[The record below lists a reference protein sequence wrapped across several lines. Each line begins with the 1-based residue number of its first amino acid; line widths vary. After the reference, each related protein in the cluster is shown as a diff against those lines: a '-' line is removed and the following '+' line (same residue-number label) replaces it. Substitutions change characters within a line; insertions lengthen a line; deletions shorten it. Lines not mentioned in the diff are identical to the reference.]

1 MQFRH
6 ATLNDLDELI
16 RIENI
21 GFSEEERASAEALR
35 ERINYINDT
44 FIILEDHGAIAGYIN
59 GPVISQRYIT
69 DDLFEHIDNNPEQGG
84 YLSVLGVAVA
94 PEYRNQ
100 GIAGRLLKY
109 FEQLAQQH
117 QRTAVT
123 LTCKNELV
131 SLYEYY
137 GYINEGVS
145 ESSHGGITWYN
156 LVKDVY

>member
-1 MQFRH
+1 MHFRH

-35 ERINYINDT
+35 ERINCINDT
-44 FIILEDHGAIAGYIN
+44 FIVLEDNGAIAGYIN
-59 GPVISQRYIT
+59 GPVITQRYIT
-69 DDLFEHIDNNPEQGG
+69 DDLFEHIDYNPEQGG
-84 YLSVLGVAVA
+84 YLSILGVAVA
-94 PEYRNQ
+94 PEYRHQ

-131 SLYEYY
+131 SLYEHY